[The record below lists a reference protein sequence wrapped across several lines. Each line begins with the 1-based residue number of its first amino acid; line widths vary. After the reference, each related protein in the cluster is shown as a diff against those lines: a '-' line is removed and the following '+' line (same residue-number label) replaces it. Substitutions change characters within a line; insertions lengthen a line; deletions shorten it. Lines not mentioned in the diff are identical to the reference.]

1 MSVVLT
7 KSQKDLLEA
16 SLGRLADTEEE
27 VLNGRIFNRMFQ
39 VSPNL
44 RALVAENSEEWPNIV
59 DLMHDAFDHLD
70 SPESFEGALQDH
82 KEEYG
87 FLLDQ
92 AEFLR
97 GALSH
102 ALEITLGAEY
112 TPDMERAWALFLT
125 MIIER
130 YSGSVYAP
138 AGVTARFDPIAG
150 APVAGGP
157 PARTLVEEEQH
168 LGKGQLVI
176 EDDEDPKHILS
187 GTTGQSAQ
195 PGLTSVPTA
204 EATTSEQRAKGQP
217 ENTEQTNPEKV
228 TVTAR
233 PRAGGGTTSPTTA
246 EGEKK

>member
-44 RALVAENSEEWPNIV
+44 RALVADSPEEWPNIV

-92 AEFLR
+92 AEFL
-97 GALSH
+97 
-102 ALEITLGAEY
+102 
-112 TPDMERAWALFLT
+112 T

-130 YSGSVYAP
+130 YSGAVYAP

-233 PRAGGGTTSPTTA
+233 PRSGGGTTSPTTA